1 MPVSG
6 PEPDDLDR
14 LIAGVL
20 LPGFEGRGAPDWLR
34 RRLDDG
40 LAGVVLFARNVHD
53 DVQLTALT
61 QSLRNHRPEALCAV
75 DEEGGDVTRLF
86 AANGSPHPGHLALGV
101 ADDTAQTREVAADIG
116 GRLRAAGID
125 WDFAPDA
132 DVNSN
137 PNNPVIG
144 VRSFGGDPEV
154 VARHAVAYVTGL
166 QTDAGV
172 AACVKHFPGHGDT
185 DVDSHRGLPRIARDR
200 AALDATELVP
210 FAAAVAAGVRSVMT
224 GHLLLPAL
232 DASLPATLS
241 PAIVGDLLRGELGFS
256 GVVVSDALEMRGVA
270 EGFGIER
277 AATLALAA
285 GVDALCLG
293 GELADDNVVSRTH
306 AAIRHAV
313 TSGELSEGRLAEAR
327 GRVDELVGWCRNRP
341 APVTIG
347 NLHPAP
353 VRSSGDTSLPAGPA
367 YVITLDPRPGI
378 AAGPIPWGLD
388 QLLVG
393 ARPGTA
399 GARLHEGADP
409 SAALAAASGL
419 PLVIV
424 VRDPHRHDWERI
436 LATSLLAER
445 PDAVVVE
452 MGLPNEVL
460 QGRSRGRIETY
471 GASAASAGAA
481 VRALCPD
488 ADPIGLANNGPSI
501 S

>member
-1 MPVSG
+1 M
-6 PEPDDLDR
+6 
-14 LIAGVL
+14 
-20 LPGFEGRGAPDWLR
+20 LPGFEGRSAPGWLR

-40 LAGVVLFARNVHD
+40 LAGVVLFARNVRD
-53 DVQLTALT
+53 DVQLAALT
-61 QSLRNHRPEALCAV
+61 QSLRDHRPDALCAV

-86 AANGSPHPGHLALGV
+86 AATGSPHPGHLSLGV
-101 ADDTAQTREVAADIG
+101 ADDTAQTRAVAADIG
-116 GRLRAAGID
+116 GRLRAAGLD
-125 WDFAPDA
+125 WNFAPDA

-144 VRSFGGDPEV
+144 TRSFGADPEL
-154 VARHAVAYVTGL
+154 VARHVTAYVAGL

-200 AALDATELVP
+200 AALGTTELVP
-210 FAAAVAAGVRSVMT
+210 FAAAVAAGVQSVMT

-277 AATLALAA
+277 AATLALVA
-285 GVDALCLG
+285 GVDVLCLG
-293 GELADDNVVSRTH
+293 GDLADVDVVSRTH
-306 AAIRHAV
+306 AAIRQAV
-313 TSGELSEGRLAEAR
+313 TSGELSEERLAQAR
-327 GRVDELVGWCRNRP
+327 ARIDELVRWCRNRP
-341 APVTIG
+341 PPVTTG
-347 NLHPAP
+347 TVHPAP
-353 VRSSGDTSLPAGPA
+353 VRYSGDASLPAGPA
-367 YVITLDPRPGI
+367 YVVTLEPKPGI
-378 AAGPIPWGLD
+378 AAGHVPWGLD
-388 QLLVG
+388 RWLAR

-399 GARLHEGADP
+399 GTRLHEGADP

-424 VRDPHRHDWERI
+424 VRDPHRHDWERT
-436 LATSLLAER
+436 LATALLKAR

-452 MGLPNEVL
+452 MGLPNDVL

-471 GASAASAGAA
+471 GASVASARAA

-488 ADPIGLANNGPSI
+488 TAPIEPGQ
-501 S
+501 

>member
-1 MPVSG
+1 MTVSG
-6 PEPDDLDR
+6 TEPDDLDR

-20 LPGFEGRGAPDWLR
+20 LPGFEGWSAPDWLR

-61 QSLRNHRPEALCAV
+61 QGLRDHRPDALCAV

-86 AANGSPHPGHLALGV
+86 AATGSPHPGHLVLGE
-101 ADDTAQTREVAADIG
+101 ADDTSQTRAVAADIG
-116 GRLRAAGID
+116 GRLRATGLD
-125 WDFAPDA
+125 WNFAPDA
-132 DVNSN
+132 DINSN

-144 VRSFGGDPEV
+144 VRSFGSDPEV
-154 VARHAVAYVTGL
+154 VARHVTAYVTGL

-200 AALDATELVP
+200 AALGATELIP
-210 FAAAVAAGVRSVMT
+210 FAAAVAAGVQTVMT

-256 GVVVSDALEMRGVA
+256 GVVVSDALEMDGVA
-270 EGFGIER
+270 KSVGIESG
-277 AATLALAA
+277 AVLALAA
-285 GVDALCLG
+285 GVDVLCLG
-293 GELADDNVVSRTH
+293 GELADDQVVSRTH

-313 TSGELSEGRLAEAR
+313 TSGDLSEDRLVQAR
-327 GRVDELVGWCRNRP
+327 TRIDELVRWCRNRP
-341 APVTIG
+341 APVTAG
-347 NLHPAP
+347 TVPPAR
-353 VRSSGDTSLPAGPA
+353 VRCSGDASLRTGSA

-378 AAGPIPWGLD
+378 AAGPVPWGLD
-388 QLLVG
+388 RLLAE

-409 SAALAAASGL
+409 SAALAAATGL
-419 PLVIV
+419 PLVVV
-424 VRDPHRHDWERI
+424 VRDPHRHDWERT
-436 LATSLLAER
+436 LAIALLTER

-452 MGLPNEVL
+452 MGLPNDVL

-471 GASAASAGAA
+471 GASVASAKAA
-481 VRALCPD
+481 VRALCAQAD
-488 ADPIGLANNGPSI
+488 AIAPGL
-501 S
+501 